1 MRKVLLI
8 AFACLVLTSCGS
20 TQLYSWYDYEDV
32 TYKYSKVPD
41 DKLQEKVLAQYEK
54 MINKQREK
62 RGVVPPGLYAEY
74 GYMLCKMERVSEGL
88 EYLKKEIALY
98 PESEVYISRIIKSF
112 EQ

>member
-1 MRKVLLI
+1 MVLS
-8 AFACLVLTSCGS
+8 SCGP
-20 TQLYSWYDYEDV
+20 TKLYSWYNYEDA
-32 TYKYSKVPD
+32 TYKYHKVPD
-41 DKLQEKVLAQYEK
+41 DKLREKVLIQYEN

-74 GYMLCKMERVSEGL
+74 GYMLCKMNKVSEGL
-88 EYLKKEIALY
+88 EYLKKEIVLY

>member
-1 MRKVLLI
+1 MKKGLLI
-8 AFACLVLTSCGS
+8 AFASLILTSCGS
-20 TQLYSWYDYEDV
+20 TQLYSWYNYEDT

-41 DKLQEKVLAQYEK
+41 DKLQKNVLEQYER

-62 RGVVPPGLYAEY
+62 RRVVPPGLCAEY

-98 PESEVYISRIIKSF
+98 PESEVYISHVIKSF
-112 EQ
+112 EK

>member
-1 MRKVLLI
+1 MKKCLLI
-8 AFACLVLTSCGS
+8 SLVCMLFASCGP

-41 DKLQEKVLAQYEK
+41 EKLQEKVLEQYDK
-54 MINKQREK
+54 MINKQRGK
-62 RGVVPPGLYAEY
+62 REAVPPGLYAEY
-74 GYMLCKMERVSEGL
+74 GYMLCKMKRVDEGI

-98 PESEVYISRIIKSF
+98 PESEVYVSNIIKMF

>member
-1 MRKVLLI
+1 MKKIFIFLFTCMVLS
-8 AFACLVLTSCGS
+8 SCGP
-20 TQLYSWYDYEDV
+20 TKLYSWYNYEDV
-32 TYKYSKVPD
+32 TYKYHKVPD
-41 DKLQEKVLAQYEK
+41 DKLREKVLIQYEN

-74 GYMLCKMERVSEGL
+74 GYMLCKMNKVSEGL
-88 EYLKKEIALY
+88 EYLKKEIVLY